1 MLVQKRRHLSKIYL
15 SLLFC
20 VLICSVALS
29 DERPNVILIVADDLG
44 YSDLGVY
51 GSEIK
56 TPNLDEL
63 SKSGIQLTNYY
74 TAPTCGPTRA
84 MLLTGV
90 DNHKAGL
97 GTNSA
102 ALRICHLTL
111 YPIF

>member
-1 MLVQKRRHLSKIYL
+1 M
-15 SLLFC
+15 
-20 VLICSVALS
+20 S

-56 TPNLDEL
+56 TPNLDKL

-90 DNHKAGL
+90 DNHMAGL
-97 GTNSA
+97 GTNFSCVEETT
-102 ALRICHLTL
+102 RIKRQTR
-111 YPIF
+111 I